1 MQVKSAAPAAFGANC
16 TFALAA
22 TAVAAAVGK
31 TQQQQQSELKLELG
45 WALQG
50 PVGLSP
56 CCHGNNQLL
65 MENCMD
71 VSNQPTLCLLS
82 VRMSVAVWVCVC
94 VRARVCAF
102 MHCPIQ
108 ISTGAWSWDLLI
120 AHCCRKSACRPRIL
134 LLLLLRCCCCYGC
147 YGYCCCCCVVA
158 VAATPCCT

>member
-1 MQVKSAAPAAFGANC
+1 MQVKPAAPAAFGANC

-22 TAVAAAVGK
+22 AAAAAVGK

-82 VRMSVAVWVCVC
+82 VRMSVPV
-94 VRARVCAF
+94 
-102 MHCPIQ
+102 
-108 ISTGAWSWDLLI
+108 
-120 AHCCRKSACRPRIL
+120 
-134 LLLLLRCCCCYGC
+134 
-147 YGYCCCCCVVA
+147 
-158 VAATPCCT
+158 

>member
-1 MQVKSAAPAAFGANC
+1 MIGNKLSKIFLCWSEELVESSFISFEFSLGGQCIMQVKLAAPAAFGANC

-22 TAVAAAVGK
+22 AAVAAAVGK
-31 TQQQQQSELKLELG
+31 TQQQQQSELKLELD

-82 VRMSVAVWVCVC
+82 VRMSVAV
-94 VRARVCAF
+94 
-102 MHCPIQ
+102 
-108 ISTGAWSWDLLI
+108 
-120 AHCCRKSACRPRIL
+120 
-134 LLLLLRCCCCYGC
+134 
-147 YGYCCCCCVVA
+147 
-158 VAATPCCT
+158 